1 MKKEAKKKNK
11 KDLKEHKLTDWLPT
25 TKKEVELRG
34 WDDLDVIL
42 FSGDAYVDH
51 PSFGPAVIG
60 RLLEAQGLRV
70 AIVPQP
76 NWRDDLRD
84 FKKLGRPRLFFGV
97 SAGCMDSMVNKYTAN
112 KRLRSED
119 AYTPDG
125 RHDIRPEYPSIVY
138 TQILKKLYPDVPVI
152 LGGIEASLR
161 RVTHYDYWQDCVQKS
176 ILIDSGADLL
186 IYGMGE
192 KPITELCR
200 RMKALT
206 AAAGQTH
213 GSAPIA
219 AGLPV
224 PHDIL
229 QTAYII
235 RKGDPVCPL
244 QNISTSSEHSKE
256 KPDIILHSHEECLK
270 DKKKQAENFRFIE
283 EESNKYEASR
293 ILQDVGNKTVVVNP
307 PYPPMTQG
315 ELDMSFDLPY
325 TRLPHPKYKGKR
337 IPAYDMIK
345 FSVNLHRGCFGGC
358 AFCTISAHQGKF
370 IVSRSKESI
379 LKEVKEITEM
389 PDFKGYLS
397 DLGGPSANMYA
408 MHGMDENKCR
418 RCKRPSCIHPKVC
431 LLYTSPRPRD

>member
-1 MKKEAKKKNK
+1 M
-11 KDLKEHKLTDWLPT
+11 
-25 TKKEVELRG
+25 
-34 WDDLDVIL
+34 
-42 FSGDAYVDH
+42 
-51 PSFGPAVIG
+51 
-60 RLLEAQGLRV
+60 
-70 AIVPQP
+70 
-76 NWRDDLRD
+76 
-84 FKKLGRPRLFFGV
+84 
-97 SAGCMDSMVNKYTAN
+97 
-112 KRLRSED
+112 
-119 AYTPDG
+119 
-125 RHDIRPEYPSIVY
+125 RPEYPSIVY

-283 EESNKYEASR
+283 EESNKYEAS
-293 ILQDVGNKTVVVNP
+293 
-307 PYPPMTQG
+307 
-315 ELDMSFDLPY
+315 
-325 TRLPHPKYKGKR
+325 PHPAGCGKQ
-337 IPAYDMIK
+337 D
-345 FSVNLHRGCFGGC
+345 
-358 AFCTISAHQGKF
+358 
-370 IVSRSKESI
+370 RSGQSS
-379 LKEVKEITEM
+379 LPSHDTGRT
-389 PDFKGYLS
+389 GYVFRL
-397 DLGGPSANMYA
+397 A
-408 MHGMDENKCR
+408 
-418 RCKRPSCIHPKVC
+418 IHPAAPSQIQRETHPG
-431 LLYTSPRPRD
+431 L